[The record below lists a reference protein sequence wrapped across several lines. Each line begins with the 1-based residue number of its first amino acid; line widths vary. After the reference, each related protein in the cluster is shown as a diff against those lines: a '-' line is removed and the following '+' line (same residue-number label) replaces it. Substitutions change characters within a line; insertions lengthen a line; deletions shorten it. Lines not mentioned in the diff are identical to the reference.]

1 MALNESCW
9 REFLWNGFYLSIIIV
24 LVLKL
29 KKTNLLNK
37 CLTDFY
43 HLHLRMKMVAVTL
56 REELIHL
63 LEQHPYLRLERYEVL
78 VRQQYRP

>member
-1 MALNESCW
+1 
-9 REFLWNGFYLSIIIV
+9 
-24 LVLKL
+24 
-29 KKTNLLNK
+29 
-37 CLTDFY
+37 
-43 HLHLRMKMVAVTL
+43 MVAVTL